1 VFQDEKITLLKSV
14 KIFSLISKSDI
25 HPRVIQEALTI
36 GVPIIISKESDYP
49 EVQEY
54 KAGILVNLDFKEIS
68 RAFEELVQ
76 NDNELKIQS
85 NNAKKLI
92 NEKFLVE

>member
-1 VFQDEKITLLKSV
+1 MGMPVV
-14 KIFSLISKSDI
+14 
-25 HPRVIQEALTI
+25 V
-36 GVPIIISKESDYP
+36 SKESDYP

-68 RAFEELVQ
+68 RAFEKLLL
-76 NDNELKIQS
+76 DDDKLKIFS

-92 NEKFLVE
+92 KENFLVEDQIKKFEIIYNETLSKNK